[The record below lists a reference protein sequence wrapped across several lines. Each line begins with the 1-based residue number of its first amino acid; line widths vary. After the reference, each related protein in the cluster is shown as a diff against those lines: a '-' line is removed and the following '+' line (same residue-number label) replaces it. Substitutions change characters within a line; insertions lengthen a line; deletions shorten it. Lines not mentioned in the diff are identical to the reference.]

1 MQAVTLELVTPVPQ
15 GAHWLIRKQ
24 VHNLASQTAS
34 QHFYHRLRWAVDGRR
49 LTAPLLRKQLGCTLH
64 SGKHVQTGLSKQKG
78 CEPLISCAREVHT
91 HTPHTHTHTH
101 TQHTHNTHTH
111 TTHTQHTHTHNTHNT
126 HTTHT
131 HTHTHTH
138 TPTHTHTHTPPTHT
152 PPTHTHTHIA
162 YRYT

>member
-24 VHNLASQTAS
+24 VHNLASQIAS

-49 LTAPLLRKQLGCTLH
+49 LTAPLLKKQLGCALH

-91 HTPHTHTHTH
+91 HSAPSGA
-101 TQHTHNTHTH
+101 QV
-111 TTHTQHTHTHNTHNT
+111 
-126 HTTHT
+126 
-131 HTHTHTH
+131 
-138 TPTHTHTHTPPTHT
+138 
-152 PPTHTHTHIA
+152 A
-162 YRYT
+162 